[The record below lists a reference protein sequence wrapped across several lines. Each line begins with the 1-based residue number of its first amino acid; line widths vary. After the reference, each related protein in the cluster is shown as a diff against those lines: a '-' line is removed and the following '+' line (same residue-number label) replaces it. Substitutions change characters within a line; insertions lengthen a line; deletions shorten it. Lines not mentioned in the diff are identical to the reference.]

1 MNEWVDAS
9 KHRASD
15 LWEAT
20 HIRLLQ
26 LGKWAMAGA
35 RRVPRWMWLAGTGL
49 LIVLVLVLLIRAELR
64 TSWLQSTWLSSYAAG
79 LTHQVEPGPSSSIVF
94 PNTGPYNVRLGY
106 TAFPAIIDSL
116 TIRNRFAIAEQAR
129 ASDTLASH
137 MKRGLSPPYVPK
149 QQSGLDVLDQHST
162 PLFSARYPRRVY
174 TDPDS
179 SPRPGRETL
188 LFIENRALLDT
199 EQPRKNPAIEWNR
212 FSRATA
218 HQLTDAIGLTEGGP
232 GGSTL
237 ATQLDKVRHAPGGL
251 TTGPTEK
258 LRQMA
263 SASVQSYLDGPYTTA
278 HRQRLVAEYL
288 NLLPLAAIAGH
299 GEVNGLGDGLWA
311 WYNTDLDSVNVLL
324 SDPTIDTE
332 PTEAQAQA
340 YRQVL
345 HLVLSTRSPTRFL
358 TSQAGHDALHTL
370 ADVHL
375 PLLAE
380 AGIISPELRDATLA
394 VEVERRSRAVDSPEE
409 SFVARKAA
417 TATRVEL
424 LQQLGL
430 LSLSTLDRFDLSV
443 HTHYDAEA
451 QRAAAELLEQ
461 LKDPAFVRSQGLMAR
476 NLLDRG
482 DPALVEY
489 AMVLYE
495 RDSTANVVRL
505 QADTF
510 EGPFDLN
517 RGSTLELGST
527 AKLRTLVTYLEL
539 MEELQTAYAGQPADS
554 LRAVSVAPN
563 DALTAWALQEL
574 RRTPNVSRVDFLQ
587 AAMNR
592 RYSASPYERFFT
604 GGGQH
609 RFSNFSTQS
618 DSLRPTVTTAFRHSI
633 NLPFIRMMRDIVN
646 YHIARLPGQPGDMLV
661 DASDERRAEYLARFA
676 DQEGREFLRRFYN
689 AYPTSPN
696 RDVFTTLG
704 ERHTRLSAQRLAWA
718 YRSIDPDADPETIVA
733 FLQRYA
739 SDAGALTD
747 AQLITRINRADAETF
762 SWQDRGYLAGIHP
775 LELWL
780 ANYLHT
786 HPEATRA
793 EIFEASADVRQEVY
807 QWLFQRRPAGQDSRI
822 RTILEQ
828 EAFVQIHERWARVGY
843 PFERLI
849 PTYATAIGSS
859 ADQPEALTELV
870 GILLRDGV
878 RYPTE
883 RIHTLHLGADTP
895 FETRLASTP
904 AAPDTVLSPE
914 VAAAT
919 REAMIDVVERG
930 TAVRA
935 RGAVLDGED
944 NALPIGAKTG
954 TGNNRIRT
962 AQRNVPLNR
971 TSTLVFFID
980 DRFFGTLTAY
990 APGEASDTYRFT
1002 SSLPSQILT
1011 MMGPSLASLVDPP
1024 TDPTLQALSLDD
1036 RAIRSTAFRHIP

>member
-15 LWEAT
+15 IWEALYV
-20 HIRLLQ
+20 RLVQ
-26 LGKWAMAGA
+26 FGKWAIVGA
-35 RRVPRWMWLAGTGL
+35 RRVPRWVWLAGSGVL
-49 LIVLVLVLLIRAELR
+49 VVLVLVLLIRAELR
-64 TSWLQSTWLSSYAAG
+64 TSWLQSTWLSSYASG
-79 LTHQVEPGPSSSIVF
+79 LTYQVEAGPSSSVVF
-94 PNTGPYNVRLGY
+94 PSTGPYNVRLGY

-116 TIRNRFAIAEQAR
+116 TTRNRFAIAEQAR
-129 ASDTLASH
+129 ATDALVTH
-137 MKRGLSPPYVPK
+137 MERGLSPPYVPK

-179 SPRPGRETL
+179 IPRPVRETL

-199 EQPRKNPAIEWNR
+199 DQPRKNPAIEWNR
-212 FSRATA
+212 FAHATG
-218 HQLTDAIGLTEGGP
+218 HQITDALGLTEGGP

-324 SDPTIDTE
+324 SDPTLDTA
-332 PTEAQAQA
+332 PTEAQARA

-345 HLVLSTRSPTRFL
+345 HLVLSTRSPTRYL
-358 TSQAGHDALHTL
+358 RSEAGHDALHAL
-370 ADVHL
+370 ADAHL
-375 PLLAE
+375 PLLVE
-380 AGIISPELRDATLA
+380 ANIISPELRDAVLP
-394 VEVERRSRAVDSPEE
+394 VRLDHRKRAIDTPKE
-409 SFVARKAA
+409 SFITRKAA
-417 TATRVEL
+417 TATRIEM
-424 LQQLGL
+424 LQQMGL
-430 LSLSTLDRFDLSV
+430 LSLSTLDRFDLAA

-451 QRAAAELLEQ
+451 QRAAAKLLEQ
-461 LKDPAFVRSQGLMAR
+461 LKDPAFVRANGLMAR

-495 RDSTANVVRL
+495 RDSTTNVVRL

-510 EGPFDLN
+510 DGPFDLN
-517 RGSTLELGST
+517 RGSMLELGST

-539 MEELQTAYAGQPADS
+539 MEELHTAYAGQPADS
-554 LRAVSVAPN
+554 LRSVPVARN

-609 RFSNFSTQS
+609 RFSNFTTSS

-646 YHIARLPGQPGDMLV
+646 YHTARLPGQPGDMLY

-689 AYPTSPN
+689 AYPASPN
-696 RDVFTTLG
+696 RDVLAVLG

-718 YRSIDPDADPETIVA
+718 YRSVDPDADIETIVS
-733 FLQRYA
+733 FLQRHA
-739 SDAGALTD
+739 SDGGALTE
-747 AQLITRINRADAETF
+747 AQLIARINRADAETF

-780 ANYLHT
+780 AHYLQN
-786 HPEATRA
+786 HPEATRTD
-793 EIFEASADVRQEVY
+793 IFNASADVRQDVY

-859 ADQPEALTELV
+859 ADQPAALTELV
-870 GILLRDGV
+870 SILLRDGV

-883 RIHTLHLGADTP
+883 RIHTLHIGANTP

-914 VAAAT
+914 VAT
-919 REAMIDVVERG
+919 IIREAMIDVVERG

-935 RGAVLDGED
+935 RGAVLDAEN

-962 AQRNVPLNR
+962 AQRDVALNR

-990 APGEASDTYRFT
+990 APGEASETYRFT

-1011 MMGPSLASLVDPP
+1011 LIGPSLTSLVDPQA
-1024 TDPTLQALSLDD
+1024 DPTLQVLALDD
-1036 RAIRSTAFRHIP
+1036 RAIRSTAYRHIP